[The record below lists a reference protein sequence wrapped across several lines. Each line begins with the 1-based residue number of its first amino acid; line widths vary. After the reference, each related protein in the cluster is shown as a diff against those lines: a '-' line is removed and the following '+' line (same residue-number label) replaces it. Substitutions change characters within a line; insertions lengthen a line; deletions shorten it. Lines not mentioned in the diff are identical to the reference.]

1 MSIPA
6 STIEIR
12 LSVRRQGVWRDI
24 VKVVA
29 AERALDEARK
39 LSKRAGAREL
49 RVGGADLPAE
59 RAAALP
65 RWVWHVEGVETLQG
79 ICSLE
84 QYWGLV

>member
-1 MSIPA
+1 MATS

-24 VKVVA
+24 VKVVDA
-29 AERALDEARK
+29 HRVLDEARK
-39 LSKRAGAREL
+39 LTKRAGAREL
-49 RVGGADLPAE
+49 RIGGADLPAE
-59 RAAALP
+59 RATALP
-65 RWVWHVEGVETLQG
+65 RWVWHVEGVETLTG